1 MVRVV
6 DYLVSKLVWRG
17 DGRVA
22 GSQGRR
28 VAGPGWAGCAG
39 CECLSVSR
47 GWAKWIGANEAANGT
62 GGSGSLRG
70 SLGNLG
76 RRLQHCVELVPVPTT
91 DLRLEITRKGPLRC
105 VGCLPPAFENVSP
118 NLRWK
123 PSKPSKPSKHSRA
136 STHRHRTRSPCCCP
150 LLAGRMNVLP
160 QYLESSCQSQP
171 YRTTAHDTPSITWA
185 ASQPA
190 GGQSTQTRTATYWP
204 TTTVIVRHQQGS
216 KQV

>member
-1 MVRVV
+1 MEGGWQGR
-6 DYLVSKLVWRG
+6 
-17 DGRVA
+17 RVA
-22 GSQGRR
+22 GSQGQ
-28 VAGPGWAGCAG
+28 AGQGAG

-62 GGSGSLRG
+62 GWSGSLRG

-136 STHRHRTRSPCCCP
+136 STHRHRTRSLCCCP
-150 LLAGRMNVLP
+150 LAAGRMHVLP
-160 QYLESSCQSQP
+160 QYLESSCLSQP
-171 YRTTAHDTPSITWA
+171 YS
-185 ASQPA
+185 
-190 GGQSTQTRTATYWP
+190 
-204 TTTVIVRHQQGS
+204 TTTPDTHPLSAWTASRRAVDPDPQCYVLAADDSHHASPTRQQAG
-216 KQV
+216 VV